1 MFSVRRLVLA
11 VLLVLA
17 TLVAGVG
24 LTPAAQ
30 AASAG
35 LTHPQSGRIV
45 SDDPAN
51 FTPHILNGTVY
62 SIVQV
67 GSMVVVGGSFT
78 QVRSATN
85 STVLTRNRVFAF
97 NATTGEISTSF
108 NPSPNGTVYKV
119 QEATDGTSAYI
130 GGSFTSAGGA
140 ARRNLFKINVG
151 TGQVVTQFTPPTLS
165 GTVRD
170 LEVVGSRLWVAGKF
184 THIGGRAQKALGT
197 LNATTGAYDAYFDG
211 VMAGTH
217 RIGYQY
223 DQTNVL
229 QISSDPQNTEL
240 VAVGNFTSVD
250 GQSRAQIVKLDIS
263 SPTKY
268 AVPEWN
274 TNLFTQ
280 ACSSKWET
288 YLSDVEYSPNGQFF
302 VVSTGGAYGGQT
314 GSNNGT
320 SGCDVVARWERGL
333 TGNPNRA
340 TWTAYTGGDTTWTVE
355 VTDNVVYAGGHQRWQ
370 NNPNAGD
377 KIGEGAVARTG
388 IAALNPA
395 NGMAYTWN
403 PTRTRGVGIQDMLA
417 TSQGLWIG
425 SDTDRIGNYEYH
437 ARIAMMPLSGGKDLP
452 PMVNPTL
459 PGSVYGVATNGSQL
473 TRRGFD
479 GSTTGSASDAPN
491 GTVPWGSTVGAFMAN
506 GTLYTASS
514 NGSFSKRTFNGS
526 SYGPATPV
534 DAADQLMYQAGWH
547 NTDIPTM
554 TSLFYVDG
562 RMYFTRSG
570 QNTLFRRGFE
580 TESDVVG
587 QQRFS
592 SGSVSGIP
600 FSTLRGAFVAG
611 NKFYYVTSAGQMYRA
626 DWADNAP
633 VAGTITPVLGG
644 SGQPGASRAL
654 FVYQGAGEQPNQ
666 PPVAVPDVDCTDM
679 TCSFVSTDSSDDGSI
694 VSRLWDYDDGGVTS
708 SSDGSYTYLTPGERT
723 VTLTVT
729 DNDGVSTSA
738 TVDINPQ
745 LPPPPVNSPPQAVAT
760 VTCELLVCT
769 FSSTGS
775 EDTDGTIDSYAWD
788 AGEGVTSDQPG
799 FTHTYDT
806 PGPRSVTLTVTDN
819 EAATG
824 VAVKAFNPSDT
835 VSPVTFVGVNETNA
849 NRTAHRVAV
858 PDGTEEGDA
867 LLLFF
872 ATNTTTPTYT
882 YPAGWTEVEALNGS
896 GFVGRAFTKVAT
908 AADLGSTVQITSS
921 GYAKSDLTLAAY
933 RGTDPADPIAASA
946 GALDNVSRAT
956 HTSPTVTAPDGS
968 GWLVT
973 YWADKSSGT
982 TGWTPP
988 DGQTFRSSRSGTSS
1002 GHVSGLLV
1010 DSEADVSGS
1019 TGGLTA
1025 TANSV
1030 TNRALSFSIV
1040 LQ

>member
-1 MFSVRRLVLA
+1 MFSARRLVL
-11 VLLVLA
+11 VILLVLSGLA
-17 TLVAGVG
+17 TGAG

-30 AASAG
+30 AATVG
-35 LTHPQSGRIV
+35 LSHPQSGRIV

-67 GSMVVVGGSFT
+67 GEMIVVGGSFT

-97 NATTGEISTSF
+97 DATTGEISNAF

-119 QEATDGTSAYI
+119 QQATDGTSAYV

-140 ARRNLFKINVG
+140 ARRNLFKINVA
-151 TGQVVTQFTPPTLS
+151 TGQVVTAFTPPTLS

-184 THIGGRAQKALGT
+184 THIGSRAQKALGT

-211 VMAGTH
+211 VMAGLH
-217 RIGYQY
+217 RTGAQF
-223 DQTNVL
+223 DATNVL

-250 GQSRAQIVKLDIS
+250 GQPRSQIAKLDIS
-263 SPTKY
+263 SPTEY
-268 AVPEWN
+268 ALPEWN

-288 YLSDVEYSPNGQFF
+288 YMSDVEYSPNGQFL

-333 TGNPNRA
+333 TGNPNKP
-340 TWTAYTGGDTTWTVE
+340 TWTAYTGGDSTWTVE

-388 IAALNPA
+388 IAALNPV

-417 TSQGLWIG
+417 TSQGLWVG
-425 SDTDRIGNYEYH
+425 SDTDRIGNWEYH
-437 ARIAMMPLSGGKDLP
+437 ARIALMPLSGGKQLP
-452 PMVNPTL
+452 PMVNATL
-459 PGSVYGVATNGSQL
+459 PGTLYGVAANGSQL
-473 TRRGFD
+473 TRRAFD
-479 GSTTGSASDAPN
+479 GSTTAGASDAPN
-491 GTVPWGSTVGAFMAN
+491 GSVSWGSTVGAFMAN

-514 NGSFSKRTFNGS
+514 NGSFTKRTFNGS
-526 SYGPATPV
+526 AYGPATPV

-547 NTDIPTM
+547 GTDIPTM

-587 QQRFS
+587 QQRFG
-592 SGSVSGIP
+592 SGAVSGIP

-611 NKFYYVTSAGQMYRA
+611 NKFYYVTSTGQMYRA
-626 DWADNAP
+626 DWADHAP
-633 VAGTITPVLGG
+633 VAGTIVPVLGG
-644 SGQPGASRAL
+644 TGQPGASRVL

-666 PPVAVPDVDCTDM
+666 PPTAVPDVRCTDL
-679 TCSFVSTDSSDDGSI
+679 TCTFDSTGSTDDGTITARHWAYGDPGASSD
-694 VSRLWDYDDGGVTS
+694 
-708 SSDGSYTYLTPGERT
+708 SDGTYTYPTPGPRT

-729 DNDGVSTSA
+729 DNDGVSGSA
-738 TVDINPQ
+738 TVNINPQ
-745 LPPPPVNSPPQAVAT
+745 LPAPPQNAAPTAVAG
-760 VTCELLVCT
+760 VTCDLLTCT
-769 FSSTGS
+769 FSSAGS
-775 EDTDGTIDSYAWD
+775 NDSDGTIVSYVWNDGA
-788 AGEGVTSDQPG
+788 GVTSTEPS

-819 EAATG
+819 QNATG
-824 VAVKAFNPSDT
+824 TDTTSFNPSDT
-835 VSPVTFVGVNETNA
+835 ASPVTFVGVEETNA
-849 NRTAHRVAV
+849 NRPNHRVPV
-858 PDGTEEGDA
+858 PADTQVGDT

-872 ATNTTTPTYT
+872 AANTTTPTYT
-882 YPAGWTEVEALNGS
+882 YPSDWTEVEALNGS

-921 GYAKSDLTLAAY
+921 GYAKSDMALAAY
-933 RGTDPADPIAASA
+933 RGTDPADPIAVSA
-946 GALDNVSRAT
+946 GALDNVSRAA
-956 HTSPTVTAPDGS
+956 HTSPTLTAPDGS
-968 GWLVT
+968 SWLVT

-982 TGWTPP
+982 TGWTAPA
-988 DGQTFRSSRSGTSS
+988 GQTFRTSKSGTSS

-1010 DSEADVSGS
+1010 DSAADVSGG

-1040 LQ
+1040 LR